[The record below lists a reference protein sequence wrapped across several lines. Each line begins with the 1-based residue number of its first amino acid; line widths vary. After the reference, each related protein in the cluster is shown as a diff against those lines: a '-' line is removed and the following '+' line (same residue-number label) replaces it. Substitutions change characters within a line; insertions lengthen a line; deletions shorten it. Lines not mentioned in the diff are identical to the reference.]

1 MNSRCVRFTL
11 HGELRKLMVYGLSK
25 VKCPHFKL
33 QLEKISVTF
42 LTDAMTSRFI
52 NVITGIVLGMYKLF
66 RLIVHEEACERSR
79 AGIRLQNLP

>member
-1 MNSRCVRFTL
+1 MR
-11 HGELRKLMVYGLSK
+11 
-25 VKCPHFKL
+25 

-79 AGIRLQNLP
+79 AGIRLQNLVANAYLECHTQA